1 MLPLQFL
8 LSTNAA
14 DELESYLQAKKIE
27 AEEAESR
34 ALALADADFTPAWR
48 EAGLPTKPSHLELDA
63 PLMSSARLVNPRS
76 ILGQHQG
83 HQGREV
89 LQPPRVYEYN
99 DTSID
104 PHYVKLTATLQMRR
118 EAIPAETLQRAKE
131 ISMKGRTWHLLQDD
145 ELNKRIA
152 ESEERR
158 RLQDLKMPA
167 TQYDLEK
174 K

>member
-1 MLPLQFL
+1 MQFVV
-8 LSTNAA
+8 SKKSA
-14 DELESYLQAKKIE
+14 DELQEYLVAKKAE
-27 AEEAESR
+27 AEEAEQKS
-34 ALALADADFTPAWR
+34 LAQCDAEFTAGWR
-48 EAGLPTKPSHLELDA
+48 ETGLPTKPSHLQLDA
-63 PLMSSARLVNPRS
+63 PLMSSARLVNPRA
-76 ILGQHQG
+76 ILGRHQS
-83 HQGREV
+83 HKGREI

-104 PHYVKLTATLQMRR
+104 PHYVKLTATLQNRR
-118 EAIPAETLQRAKE
+118 EAIPEETLQRAKE
-131 ISMKGRTWHLLQDD
+131 ISLKGRTWHLLND
-145 ELNKRIA
+145 EELKKRIA

>member
-1 MLPLQFL
+1 MAKK
-8 LSTNAA
+8 SA
-14 DELESYLQAKKIE
+14 DELQEYLVAKKAE
-27 AEEAESR
+27 AEEEEAQ
-34 ALALADADFTPAWR
+34 ALARCDEEFTPGWR
-48 EAGLPTKPSHLELDA
+48 ETGLPTKPSHLQLDA
-63 PLMSSARLVNPRS
+63 PLMSSARLVNPRA
-76 ILGQHQG
+76 ILGRHQN
-83 HQGREV
+83 HKGREI

-104 PHYVKLTATLQMRR
+104 PHYVKLTTTLQNRR
-118 EAIPAETLQRAKE
+118 EAIPSETLERARE
-131 ISMKGRTWHLLQDD
+131 ISMKGRTWHLLDD
-145 ELNKRIA
+145 EDLKKRIA